1 MSTLSVSNITDG
13 TDTVGTSYVVNGSA
27 KHWVNFDGTG
37 TVSVRGSFNNSS
49 ITDNGTGYY
58 RLTRTTSMNDVN
70 NHVPNAN
77 CEETNGGYNRSATA
91 TSTSTGY
98 NDVRFFNTGSNS
110 LFDGDYGYLNVHGD
124 LA

>member
-1 MSTLSVSNITDG
+1 MSTLKVTTISDTAG
-13 TDTVGTSYVVNGSA
+13 TGPVTLTKQSAA

-37 TVSVRGSFNNSS
+37 TVNVRGSFNNSS
-49 ITDNGTGYY
+49 ITDNGTGNY
-58 RLTRTTSMNDVN
+58 RLTRTTSMSSANDN
-70 NHVPNAN
+70 VPNAN

-91 TSTSTGY
+91 TSTSTAY
-98 NDVRFFNTGSNS
+98 SDVRFFNTGTNA